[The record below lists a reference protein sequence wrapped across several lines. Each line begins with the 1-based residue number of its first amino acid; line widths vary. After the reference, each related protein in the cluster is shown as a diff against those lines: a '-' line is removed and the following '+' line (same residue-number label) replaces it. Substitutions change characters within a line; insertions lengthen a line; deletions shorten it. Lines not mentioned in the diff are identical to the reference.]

1 MTNGI
6 KYPNIRA
13 EMGRLGLT
21 IGALAGLVGMDRKRL
36 SRKLAGK
43 TPISLEEAY
52 QLREALKA
60 AMPLGWLFAE
70 EVAMDSVMQREAE
83 RFLR

>member
-13 EMGRLGLT
+13 EMGRSGLT
-21 IGALAGLVGMDRKRL
+21 IGALAGLVGMDRNRL

-60 AMPLGWLFAE
+60 AMPLDWLFAE
-70 EVAMDSVMQREAE
+70 EVAMDSVLQREAE